1 MKSQLVL
8 NDENGIEFLVK
19 GDSGHQITIGFSEDI
34 GGKDNG
40 PSPMELLLHG
50 VAGCT
55 GIDILLVLK
64 KMKATVSDFEIKI
77 DGERADT
84 HPKRFEKI
92 KMEYIIKGQ
101 GLTEKNVKRA
111 IELSQEKYCSAT
123 NSLNAEITYSY
134 NYENI

>member
-1 MKSQLVL
+1 MKSELVL
-8 NDENGIEFLVK
+8 NDENGIDFFAK
-19 GDSGHQITIGFSEDI
+19 GDSGHQITIGFSKDV

-50 VAGCT
+50 AAGCT
-55 GIDILLVLK
+55 AIDILLILK
-64 KMKATVSDFEIKI
+64 KMKATVSDFKI
-77 DGERADT
+77 AINGERADT
-84 HPKRFEKI
+84 HPRRFEKI

-111 IELSQEKYCSAT
+111 IELSQDKYCSAT

-134 NYENI
+134 RYENV